1 MAHPAAV
8 QRLLKGVV
16 YLMKVYVLSHFH
28 SAEYWNFDSL
38 SRKGSRKGWI
48 QRMQWN
54 DLVEQSVRHPGEGCF
69 HFDGQEGIALY
80 ARFFRPHET
89 RPNPMDDR
97 GLGQYRAVFQLEGAE
112 CGWLLE
118 QPRRLA
124 AFQRWIEDVF
134 IYQTLESLQQ
144 TQGSVPLPREEID
157 RLLEPAPP
165 ADPALLSSIQL
176 AVLEYWLK
184 QARGKKGEPLPL
196 FYYHGQADLPWQADL
211 PLLEALAR
219 LPFSLRRISFRAPLF
234 LSGENTLALR
244 QLRQLQGLNA
254 VCSRAQRPLL
264 RGIRL
269 PAPQDYFSESARK
282 IRDLLGWMNQSQAG
296 RHNLADVDQT
306 AGGPESLIQ
315 TLLAAAECKA
325 ILAGGLADP
334 EARQKLL
341 STDPDNQW
349 LPYFLSGQEA
359 QTLDQLRQAAR
370 TSRARQEEQQAPGRR
385 GHARPLFVSWAKLGP
400 ALAAVALLAAACWLQ
415 AQVIPEP
422 QWTIQIHLSP
432 SGLLSHLLVCGSAV
446 LFFHGFKSP
455 R

>member
-1 MAHPAAV
+1 MH
-8 QRLLKGVV
+8 
-16 YLMKVYVLSHFH
+16 VYVESHFH
-28 SAEYWNFDSL
+28 STEYWSFDSL
-38 SRKGSRKGWI
+38 SRQTRKLCA
-48 QRMQWN
+48 QWYG
-54 DLVEQSVRHPGEGCF
+54 LVKQGTRQPGEGCF
-69 HFDGQEGIALY
+69 YFDGQEGIALY

-97 GLGQYRAVFQLEGAE
+97 GLGPYKAVFQLEEPE

-118 QPRRLA
+118 QPRRLS
-124 AFQRWIEDVF
+124 AFQRWIEEVF
-134 IYQTLESLQQ
+134 IYQTLENLQQ
-144 TQGSVPLPREEID
+144 TQGSVPLPREAFD
-157 RLLEPAPP
+157 RRLEPAPP

-176 AVLEYWLK
+176 AILEFWLEQTRK
-184 QARGKKGEPLPL
+184 KKGQPTPL
-196 FYYHGQADLPWQADL
+196 FYYQGQADPPWQAGL
-211 PLLEALAR
+211 PLLETLDR
-219 LPFSLRRISFRAPLF
+219 LPPSLRGISFWALVS

-254 VCSRAQRPLL
+254 VCGGVQRLLL
-264 RGIRL
+264 RGVRL
-269 PAPQDYFSESARK
+269 PAPQNYFSQSARK
-282 IRDLLGWMNQSQAG
+282 IRDLLGWMNQNQAG
-296 RHNLADVDQT
+296 RDNLAAVDQT

-341 STDPDNQW
+341 STDPDNHW
-349 LPYFLSGQEA
+349 LSYFLSEQEA
-359 QTLDQLRQAAR
+359 QTLDQLRKAAR
-370 TSRARQEEQQAPGRR
+370 ASRARQEEQQAPGRR
-385 GHARPLFVSWAKLGP
+385 SHARPSFLSWAKLGP
-400 ALAAVALLAAACWLQ
+400 ALAAMALLAAAFWLQ
-415 AQVIPEP
+415 AQVLPEP